1 MKNPLAERTRGRPG
15 RAEAVGLVGRWGI
28 RAPTAGCA
36 WRDGDDKL
44 NVSVGKD
51 FFSRRYIPTS
61 EVCVQHKLGSLEG
74 HDLYILVLPE
84 VVPVLV
90 IDWSQPR

>member
-1 MKNPLAERTRGRPG
+1 MKTPLAERTRGHLG
-15 RAEAVGLVGRWGI
+15 RAEAVVEVGRCCI

-36 WRDGDDKL
+36 RRYGDDKL
-44 NVSVGKD
+44 DVSVGRD
-51 FFSRRYIPTS
+51 FFSRSYIPTS